1 MHELAIAEQLVKLVE
16 EEARRAEAKRVL
28 AVQLVLGEHSHLAE
42 EALQFHFERLLA
54 NGSPATGAKLHIR
67 REPMRFRCS
76 ECDADYT
83 SQVGDWR
90 CPRCGQVGK
99 LAQAGDEL
107 RVESLEVEVEAKDE
121 G

>member
-28 AVQLVLGEHSHLAE
+28 AVQLVLGEHSHIAG
-42 EALQFHFERLLA
+42 EALRFHFERLLA

-67 REPMRFRCS
+67 REAMRFLCS

-83 SQVGDWR
+83 PRVGDWR
-90 CPRCGQVGK
+90 CPRCGHVGK
-99 LAQAGDEL
+99 LVETGDEL
-107 RVESLEVEVEAKDE
+107 WVESLEVEVEAEDE